1 MQELTGKNAMPQKSR
16 ASLRN
21 RDAHGRH
28 KKTSHARIYR
38 NWQRPKVGRT
48 FCAAHGDVTKRHF
61 MRGFKGKMPRPEVS
75 RDVSCEPAQSKCPWT
90 CHKSHFHPVSAFSAT
105 ICKKY
110 AAPQKLGARA
120 CADAMHMDMSQEQFN
135 KKGAAPPKFGARFV
149 RACGRNAHGH
159 VTRAALCK
167 NSQENP
173 GTQRA
178 YP

>member
-1 MQELTGKNAMPQKSR
+1 MVMSQ
-16 ASLRN
+16 
-21 RDAHGRH
+21 
-28 KKTSHARIYR
+28 
-38 NWQRPKVGRT
+38 
-48 FCAAHGDVTKRHF
+48 KRHF

-135 KKGAAPPKFGARFV
+135 KKGAAPQSLAHVLYEPAVEMRTDMSQGPLYARIH
-149 RACGRNAHGH
+149 RKTRGH
-159 VTRAALCK
+159 KGHTPEHL
-167 NSQENP
+167 P
-173 GTQRA
+173 
-178 YP
+178 